1 MNRYWITLPVGF
13 VLMVALI
20 IKILPYREIRR
31 KALVVMSVLY
41 SLGNTYLILQD
52 SYYGLLDAFRQDTSS
67 SMEFKKMFG
76 LPLELLGIFALL
88 MLFALGMGW
97 LLMNLFLNIRLYRR
111 YRIGRENSLS
121 FLDFC
126 YEKAERR
133 RKKEVRNNGQSV
145 RCTGIQ
151 VRDSFEA

>member
-13 VLMVALI
+13 ILMIALI
-20 IKILPYREIRR
+20 IKILPFREIRR

-52 SYYGLLDAFRQDTSS
+52 SYYGLLDAFRLDTSS

-76 LPLELLGIFALL
+76 LPLELIGIFALIAL
-88 MLFALGMGW
+88 LALGIGW
-97 LLMNLFLNIRLYRR
+97 ALMNLFLNIRLYRR
-111 YRIGRENSLS
+111 YKDGKKDHLS

-126 YEKAERR
+126 YEKANRR
-133 RKKEVRNNGQSV
+133 SKSVEPILEEV
-145 RCTGIQ
+145 
-151 VRDSFEA
+151 DLYEATDI